1 MAGCDPIPDFGTSE
15 TISCNSSFVQPTSI
29 KKLSRNGVPILTIH
43 DLDERNVLAFDVR
56 DILLALAPRSL
67 TARFKIMTPKHEDF
81 WATGAGGVRLEAL
94 AEQSALITGDEL
106 LTIANDTLQVIWG
119 DFVASL
125 PDAPDQEWLI
135 IRAFD
140 SSWYE
145 VETADKAAIAA
156 VQLAFHDVRIGK
168 GAS

>member
-1 MAGCDPIPDFGTSE
+1 MA
-15 TISCNSSFVQPTSI
+15 
-29 KKLSRNGVPILTIH
+29 LLTIH

-67 TARFKIMTPKHEDF
+67 KARWSVMTPEHEPF
-81 WATGAGGVRLEAL
+81 WATGAGGVRLERL
-94 AEQSALITGDEL
+94 AEKSAQITGDEL
-106 LTIANDTLQVIWG
+106 LAVANDTVQVIWG

-125 PDAPDQEWLI
+125 PAAPDHEWLI

-145 VETADKAAIAA
+145 VETLDEGAIAA
-156 VQLAFHDVRIGK
+156 IQSAFRDVRIGE
-168 GAS
+168 GAR